1 MSHFVGQNMSAEALI
16 KSPWWLL
23 LGHPWLA
30 HTWYRKTSSQT
41 QNLPMQWWKVVGLY
55 CRLRKPREEGG
66 IWEMAKNGQNG
77 QKWLEYLPK
86 DLYRLRMATFGGGIS
101 NWFHIVV
108 QNWNCFNLQPLFF
121 RFYWYID
128 IISMI
133 SPTITISSQIHDLCG
148 VWSSSDWH
156 LHNIDFSS
164 QCNKDFCASSSWLI
178 MAPMWGLN
186 FSVIRPSK

>member
-66 IWEMAKNGQNG
+66 IWEMAKHGQNG

-86 DLYRLRMATFGGGIS
+86 DLYRLRMATFGGGNFKLIPYCRS
-101 NWFHIVV
+101 KLKLFLSSASIFLILLIHWYH
-108 QNWNCFNLQPLFF
+108 FNDFPHHHHF
-121 RFYWYID
+121 
-128 IISMI
+128 
-133 SPTITISSQIHDLCG
+133 ITD
-148 VWSSSDWH
+148 
-156 LHNIDFSS
+156 
-164 QCNKDFCASSSWLI
+164 SWLVR
-178 MAPMWGLN
+178 GLE
-186 FSVIRPSK
+186 

>member
-1 MSHFVGQNMSAEALI
+1 MSHFFGQNMSAEALI

-86 DLYRLRMATFGGGIS
+86 DLYRLRMATFLGEFQTDSILS
-101 NWFHIVV
+101 FKTETVSLFSLYFSDFTDTLTSFQWFPPPSPFHHRFMTCAGFGVV
-108 QNWNCFNLQPLFF
+108 
-121 RFYWYID
+121 RID
-128 IISMI
+128 IY
-133 SPTITISSQIHDLCG
+133 TISTS
-148 VWSSSDWH
+148 
-156 LHNIDFSS
+156 LHNAI
-164 QCNKDFCASSSWLI
+164 KI
-178 MAPMWGLN
+178 
-186 FSVIRPSK
+186 SVLLPLD